1 MNGQSYELRLN
12 ILLEKF
18 FHVKDLDLV
27 ALLILT
33 LLDLNRSLL
42 SSQP

>member
-1 MNGQSYELRLN
+1 MNGQSYAIEIEHIIR
-12 ILLEKF
+12 EV